1 MPMARR
7 VLKPSTPEL
16 RKRLRAHFDATMC
29 IHETWRAAGYPYPP
43 PETPSFPDE
52 LRDLCCGAMTRKGTS
67 CRNIALF
74 SNGRCRFH
82 GGLSTGPRTE
92 EGKRKSALN
101 GFRSARTP

>member
-7 VLKPSTPEL
+7 AFKPSTAEQ
-16 RKRLRAHFDATMC
+16 RKRLRAHFDATMR
-29 IHETWRAAGYPYPP
+29 IHEAWRAAGCPHPP
-43 PETPSFPDE
+43 PETTLFPDE
-52 LRDLCCGAMTRKGTS
+52 LRDLCCGAKTRKGTS
-67 CRNIALF
+67 CRNIALYL
-74 SNGRCRFH
+74 NGRCRFH